1 MNIEI
6 KPVTDHNRAAVLD
19 LKVSGQQ
26 KSYVESSK
34 VCLEDA
40 VKCEY
45 YQPAA
50 LYYQGDLIGFAM
62 YGLFPGDSKTN
73 EDGRVWLDRFFIDER
88 FQGRGLGKKM
98 LDALI
103 RHLTIIYK
111 CNKIYLSIYEENKPA
126 KNLYLK
132 FGFQFNGEL
141 DFNGEKVMVKKI

>member
-19 LKVSGQQ
+19 LKVSEQQ

-62 YGLFPGDSKTN
+62 YGLFQGIQKQTKMGEFGLIGSLLMNVFK
-73 EDGRVWLDRFFIDER
+73 EEVWVR
-88 FQGRGLGKKM
+88 
-98 LDALI
+98 
-103 RHLTIIYK
+103 K
-111 CNKIYLSIYEENKPA
+111 CLMP
-126 KNLYLK
+126 
-132 FGFQFNGEL
+132 
-141 DFNGEKVMVKKI
+141 

>member
-62 YGLFPGDSKTN
+62 YGFYFRGSK
-73 EDGRVWLDRFFIDER
+73 
-88 FQGRGLGKKM
+88 K
-98 LDALI
+98 
-103 RHLTIIYK
+103 
-111 CNKIYLSIYEENKPA
+111 NKRRWESLA
-126 KNLYLK
+126 
-132 FGFQFNGEL
+132 
-141 DFNGEKVMVKKI
+141 

>member
-1 MNIEI
+1 MVFI
-6 KPVTDHNRAAVLD
+6 
-19 LKVSGQQ
+19 SGDQ
-26 KSYVESSK
+26 K
-34 VCLEDA
+34 
-40 VKCEY
+40 
-45 YQPAA
+45 
-50 LYYQGDLIGFAM
+50 
-62 YGLFPGDSKTN
+62 KTN

-141 DFNGEKVMVKKI
+141 DFNGEKVM